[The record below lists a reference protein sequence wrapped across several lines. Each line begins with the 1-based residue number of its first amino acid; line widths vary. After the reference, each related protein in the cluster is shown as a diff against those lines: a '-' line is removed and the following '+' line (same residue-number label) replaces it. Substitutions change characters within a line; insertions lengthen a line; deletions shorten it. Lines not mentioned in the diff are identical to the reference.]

1 MSKQSEMI
9 VLPKRPSSGQSG
21 RRIAL
26 LANHYAVKFN
36 PRLVI
41 YHYDVT
47 IEPTV
52 IGKDDITRAYEV
64 LAQKFRQEIAQAQP
78 VFDGSR
84 NLYSSSPLADIDTSG
99 KTFDIDLEGFGG
111 KMRQLK
117 LIIKKVAIIRLQKL
131 VDYLSGKEDEIG
143 NALQAMDIVL
153 RYLKSKS
160 VTTVGKSIFSR
171 QTRDTVKDLGSGHI
185 AWIGYYQSLHPGQG
199 MLTLN
204 VDMVSTA
211 FYQECSLV
219 EFCCSFLGGIQ
230 IDRLANASDADL
242 ARLKRELKGRRVE
255 TRHGPFKRKYPITDF
270 TKTDSR
276 RLMFNLGDVE
286 ISVEKYIYQRY
297 GIQLQYPRLFCVQL
311 GKAIKKIFL
320 PLELCFLLP
329 AQRYMK
335 KLGDREVSEMIRFTA
350 KPAADRKRVIESLID
365 QADFKADPYA
375 RKFEIEVNNRM
386 VEINGRVLKP
396 LPLKYNGATEVQPRD
411 GRWDLKSKQFIES
424 GQLCNW
430 IVMTFGLRK
439 NDRDVDQ
446 FISSFTRFS
455 SSYGISV
462 TRQPSIVSIFDIKE
476 IEYNFCSYDSKTQIV
491 VVILPY
497 GRNDVYAEVKR
508 MSDVYAMIPTQCVLS
523 KNLKK
528 CNPQFVGN
536 LCLKINLKL
545 GGINT
550 VIGDVSPNEVPYLD
564 EETFIVGA
572 DVSHSGRNEMKPS
585 IAAVVGSLNPATG
598 RYYSNVRIMPARQEM
613 IVPMDEMIRELLKAH
628 FKTSSIKPKR
638 IIVYRDGVSD
648 GQFAQVIETE
658 LQGIHRACRQLE
670 ENYKPSI
677 TFVVTKK
684 RHHSRFFC
692 KNQRDSVGR
701 AGNIPPGTVI
711 DNGIVSAQKHEF
723 YLCSH
728 LGIQGTSRP
737 THYVVLH
744 DDNHISADHLQQ
756 LTYALCH
763 LFTRCTTVVSLPAP
777 TYYAHLLAYRFRQIL
792 NVWGG
797 SDGNSTIGSD
807 DQGIIDSSVNEKII
821 ESMKKRLFFGNY
833 GLFFA

>member
-1 MSKQSEMI
+1 MSTERAFLPQHGAPGQKEQKII
-9 VLPKRPSSGQSG
+9 VF
-21 RRIAL
+21 
-26 LANHYAVKFN
+26 ANHFAVKFN
-36 PRLVI
+36 PRLTI
-41 YHYDVT
+41 YHYDMT

-52 IGKDDITRAYEV
+52 IGKDDIKRAYEV
-64 LAQKFRQEIAQAQP
+64 LAQKYRQEIANAQP

-84 NLYSSSPLADIDTSG
+84 NLYSSSPLADIDKSG
-99 KTFDIDLEGFGG
+99 KTFSVDLEGFGG
-111 KMRQLK
+111 KLRQLQ
-117 LIIKKVAIIRLQKL
+117 LIIKQVAVIRLQKL
-131 VDYLSGKEDEIG
+131 VNYLAGEEEEIG

-171 QTRDTVKDLGSGHI
+171 QTSETVKDLGSGHI
-185 AWIGYYQSLHPGQG
+185 AWMGYFQSLHPGQG

-204 VDMVSTA
+204 VDTVSTA
-211 FYQECSLV
+211 FYQESNLV
-219 EFCCSFLGGIQ
+219 EFCCNFLGGMQ
-230 IDRLANASDADL
+230 IDRLININDANL

-270 TKTDSR
+270 TKIDSR

-311 GKAIKKIFL
+311 GKAVKKIFL
-320 PLELCFLLP
+320 PLELCFILP
-329 AQRYMK
+329 AQRYLK
-335 KLGDREVSEMIRFTA
+335 KLSDREVAEMIRFTA
-350 KPAADRKRVIESLID
+350 KPAKNRKSAIESSVNE
-365 QADFKADPYA
+365 ADFKADPHA
-375 RKFEIEVNNRM
+375 RRFELEVNNRM
-386 VEINGRVLKP
+386 IEIQARVLPP
-396 LPLKYNGATEVQPRD
+396 LPLKYDGTEVEPRG
-411 GRWDLKSKQFIES
+411 GRWDLKSKQFVEC

-430 IVMTFGLRK
+430 TIITFGIRK

-446 FISSFTRFS
+446 FINSFMRFS

-462 TRQPSIVSIFDIKE
+462 QQKPNVISIYDIKE
-476 IEYNFCSYDSKTQIV
+476 VEGTFCNFSRTIQLV
-491 VVILPY
+491 VVILPN

-508 MSDVYAMIPTQCVLS
+508 MSDVFYLIPTQCVLS

-545 GGINT
+545 GGINA
-550 VIGDVSPNEVPYLD
+550 VVGQVSPDDVPYLD
-564 EETFIVGA
+564 NETFIVGA
-572 DVSHSGRNEMKPS
+572 DVSHSGRNEIKPS
-585 IAAVVGSLNPATG
+585 IAALVGTLNPSTG
-598 RYYSNVRIMPARQEM
+598 RYYSNARIMPPKQE
-613 IVPMDEMIRELLKAH
+613 IIQPMEEMMKELLIAYYN
-628 FKTSSIKPKR
+628 TSSIKPKR

-648 GQFAQVIETE
+648 GQFAQVKDVE
-658 LQGIHRACRQLE
+658 LQGIISACRQLE
-670 ENYKPSI
+670 EDYLPSI
-677 TFVVTKK
+677 TFIVTKK

-692 KNQRDSVGR
+692 KNHHDSVGR
-701 AGNIPPGTVI
+701 AGNVPPGTVV
-711 DNGIVSAQKHEF
+711 DSGIVSARKHEF

-744 DDNHISADHLQQ
+744 DDIKIPADRLQR

-763 LFTRCTTVVSLPAP
+763 MFTRCTTVVSLPAP

-792 NVWGG
+792 NAWGN
-797 SDGNSTIGSD
+797 SDGCSTVGSEEGLVD
-807 DQGIIDSSVNEKII
+807 PSISDKIL
-821 ESMKKRLFFGNY
+821 ESIRMRLFYKNY